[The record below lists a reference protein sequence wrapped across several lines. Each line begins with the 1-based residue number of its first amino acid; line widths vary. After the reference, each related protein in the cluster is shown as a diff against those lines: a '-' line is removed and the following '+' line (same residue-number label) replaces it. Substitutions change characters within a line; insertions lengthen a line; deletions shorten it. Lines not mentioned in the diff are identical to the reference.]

1 MPGEEG
7 WVAGGRGKGGG
18 RSSQCQAEKGSLL
31 GNSGSQQEGMC
42 PKSQTRERN
51 VCLIHAH
58 TFTLLS
64 VLEKGLVQ
72 TLLSQTHL

>member
-1 MPGEEG
+1 M
-7 WVAGGRGKGGG
+7 GGRGGGAGKGVG

-31 GNSGSQQEGMC
+31 GNSGSQQEAMC

-51 VCLIHAH
+51 VCLTHAH